1 MAIIRID
8 HTPSTTKV
16 MQALN
21 IIVPEPG
28 RMEGTPV
35 RERKVLYL
43 LHGLSDDATAWQRYT
58 SIETVALEYGLVVVM
73 PSVGRSFYNDL
84 PNGQKYFQYVAHEL
98 PQYLEDVFG
107 LKPKRENTFL
117 AGISMGGYGAFK
129 LAFAQPERFAAVASL
144 SGVVSLKFI
153 EMYPND
159 PRFFEFAF
167 MFGDLNKLSGGPHDP
182 AVWYRKGAEDPSRL
196 PRLFMYCGRQDD
208 LYPANVL
215 VHNMFQQLGIPV
227 DYYEEDARHDWFFWD
242 AQFRRFLTAVLGP
255 MPMRVDED
263 DEEEA

>member
-28 RMEGTPV
+28 RMESTPV

-73 PSVGRSFYNDL
+73 PSVGRSFYTDL
-84 PNGQKYFQYVAHEL
+84 PNGQQYFQYVAHEL

-107 LKPKRENTFL
+107 LKPARENTFL

-144 SGVVSLKFI
+144 SGVLSLKFM

-159 PRFFEFAF
+159 PRFAEFRLI
-167 MFGDLNKLSGGPHDP
+167 FGDLSQLTGSIHDP

-196 PRLFMYCGRQDD
+196 PRLFMSCGRQDD
-208 LYPANVL
+208 LYPVNQI
-215 VHNMFQQLGIPV
+215 VHSTFQQIGIPV
-227 DYYEEDARHDWFFWD
+227 EYYEEDAQHTWFFWD
-242 AQFRRFLTAVLGP
+242 VQIRRFLTAVLGP
-255 MPMRVDED
+255 MPVRR
-263 DEEEA
+263 EEEEEKEA